1 MGVVPVGRLARAR
14 VENARDRHVRAFL
27 KSASMGS
34 AAAMAEPIH
43 DTPTQPLDYAAIN
56 AAWGAML
63 LGVLAS
69 TRSDA
74 PPASELPLYG
84 MAAFAL
90 SKALAKEKVGS
101 WARAPVVESDGR
113 PKGSRLRYAAGEL
126 VTCTRCLGTWSALG
140 LVGLRV
146 ARPREGRIVASV
158 LATAGINDWLQAAF
172 AATTAKAN
180 AEKKLAGTP
189 LDEWPSVVDAR

>member
-1 MGVVPVGRLARAR
+1 
-14 VENARDRHVRAFL
+14 
-27 KSASMGS
+27 
-34 AAAMAEPIH
+34 MAEPV
-43 DTPTQPLDYAAIN
+43 DETPTRPVDYAAIN

-69 TRSDA
+69 TKSDA
-74 PPASELPLYG
+74 PPTSELPVYG

-101 WARAPVVESDGR
+101 WARAPVVDESAGR

-126 VTCTRCLGTWSALG
+126 ITCTRCLGTWSALG

-158 LATAGINDWLQAAF
+158 LATAGVNDWLQAAF
-172 AATTAKAN
+172 SATTSKAN
-180 AEKKLAGTP
+180 TEKKLANAP

>member
-1 MGVVPVGRLARAR
+1 M
-14 VENARDRHVRAFL
+14 VEQID
-27 KSASMGS
+27 
-34 AAAMAEPIH
+34 
-43 DTPTQPLDYAAIN
+43 DTPTQPLDYALIN
-56 AAWGAML
+56 AAWGAL
-63 LGVLAS
+63 LAGVLAS

-74 PPASELPLYG
+74 PSAAELPFLG
-84 MAAFAL
+84 MASFAL

-101 WARAPVVESDGR
+101 WARAPVVDEDKGR

-158 LATAGINDWLQAAF
+158 LATAGLNDWLQAAF
-172 AATTAKAN
+172 SQVTSKAN
-180 AEKKLAGTP
+180 VEKKLASAD
-189 LDEWPSVVDAR
+189 LEEWPTAERFSR

>member
-1 MGVVPVGRLARAR
+1 MP
-14 VENARDRHVRAFL
+14 
-27 KSASMGS
+27 
-34 AAAMAEPIH
+34 EPT
-43 DTPTQPLDYAAIN
+43 DETPTRPVDYAAIN

-63 LGVLAS
+63 AGVLFS
-69 TRSDA
+69 TKSDA
-74 PPASELPLYG
+74 PAAHELPVLG
-84 MAAFAL
+84 LAAFAL

-101 WARAPVVESDGR
+101 WARAPVVDESDGR

-172 AATTAKAN
+172 SATTSKAN
-180 AEKKLAGTP
+180 TEKKLASAP
-189 LDEWPSVVDAR
+189 LEEWPSVVDAR

>member
-1 MGVVPVGRLARAR
+1 M
-14 VENARDRHVRAFL
+14 VEQID
-27 KSASMGS
+27 
-34 AAAMAEPIH
+34 E
-43 DTPTQPLDYAAIN
+43 TPTHPVDYAAIN
-56 AAWGAML
+56 AAWAALLAGML
-63 LGVLAS
+63 VS

-74 PPASELPLYG
+74 PAAGELPVLG
-84 MAAFAL
+84 MASFAL

-101 WARAPVVESDGR
+101 WARAPVVDEREGR

-158 LATAGINDWLQAAF
+158 LATAGLNDWLQAAF
-172 AATTAKAN
+172 SAVTSRAT
-180 AEKKLAGTP
+180 AEKKLAGAP
-189 LDEWPSVVDAR
+189 LEEWPTADRFAR